1 MYAIRSYYGMA
12 HFIEHIIFKGTKKRK
27 AYHILSRL
35 DDVGGELNA
44 YTTKEDTCIYAAFL
58 KQDFERAIELIYD
71 ITFNSIFPEKELE
84 KEKEV
89 IFDEINRNNFV

>member
-1 MYAIRSYYGMA
+1 MLYELI
-12 HFIEHIIFKGTKKRK
+12 TRK

-44 YTTKEDTCIYAAFL
+44 YTTKEETCIYATFL
-58 KQDFERAIELIYD
+58 TEDYERAIELIQD
-71 ITFNSIFPEKELE
+71 IIFNSTFPEKELE

-89 IFDEINRNNFV
+89 IFDEISYNFV